1 MISLAPKYTVEN
13 IQVVIQVLFIAM
25 KKSLSLLKSFD
36 STEIM
41 KRVDL
46 FSSLLFYL
54 STRFLDS
61 EIADYCLQS
70 IQEELMKELQ
80 LSYSFVKHER
90 FSPSFIALFLIYD
103 DLCKYFNANEMFKL
117 MIYNI
122 FTKAGEFP
130 LQIVSFLYQ
139 HDASTFQE
147 LSLIDCIINC
157 IIGETFALNH
167 SQLQEFSSVISFF
180 QNMNRD
186 WTKELQEVETTCLQT
201 IIDNTHYSLE
211 EGRYIEAG
219 RALVLIYA
227 YRGGV
232 YAINSLLSNGIIHNI
247 ENSEL
252 TEDYRRYLVYLIC
265 MNYMIDS
272 LYIVWNAEIE
282 LFGNEWI
289 RIKEVLESTNLLTD
303 SIKHEFQSLF
313 F

>member
-1 MISLAPKYTVEN
+1 MKYQLIFMNREELLMISLAPKYTAEN
-13 IQVVIQVLFIAM
+13 IQLVVQVLFTAM

-80 LSYSFVKHER
+80 LSYSYVKHDR

-130 LQIVSFLYQ
+130 IQIISFLYQ

-147 LSLIDCIINC
+147 LSLIDCIVNC
-157 IIGETFALNH
+157 IIGETFTLNH
-167 SQLQEFSSVISFF
+167 SQLQEFSNVVSFF

-186 WTKELQEVETTCLQT
+186 WSKELQEVETTCLQT
-201 IIDNTHYSLE
+201 VIDNQHYSLE
-211 EGRYIEAG
+211 EGRFVEAG

-232 YAINSLLSNGIIHNI
+232 YAINSLLSNGIIQNI
-247 ENSEL
+247 ENTEL
-252 TEDYRRYLVYLIC
+252 IFLLI
-265 MNYMIDS
+265 
-272 LYIVWNAEIE
+272 
-282 LFGNEWI
+282 
-289 RIKEVLESTNLLTD
+289 R
-303 SIKHEFQSLF
+303 
-313 F
+313 